1 MRKKFKYVLAL
12 IFYIQTFYNR
22 RTRNLFEPDDKTN
35 NKATLK
41 IIIIVLLLTCDSWGS
56 TG

>member
-1 MRKKFKYVLAL
+1 MRIIFKYVLAL

-22 RTRNLFEPDDKTN
+22 RTRNLFEPDDNTSKR
-35 NKATLK
+35 ATLK
-41 IIIIVLLLTCDSWGS
+41 IIIIVLLLTCDSLGS